1 MPANKEDDI
10 LKLYS
15 YLKDEKKTKEIGS
28 NILKAMIRDM
38 IRAKLG
44 YSGINGSGGPGIWG
58 DVWVRYDWIDV
69 RTPTLG
75 VGVQHEVSKALS
87 EIAAD
92 AKLTDE
98 ELRIAKELGVLKKEE
113 E

>member
-1 MPANKEDDI
+1 
-10 LKLYS
+10 
-15 YLKDEKKTKEIGS
+15 
-28 NILKAMIRDM
+28 
-38 IRAKLG
+38 
-44 YSGINGSGGPGIWG
+44 
-58 DVWVRYDWIDV
+58 
-69 RTPTLG
+69 LG